1 MNFKDLVDTDDL
13 CEGLNMDDVSLKN
26 GEIFGCPQGSTRYQ
40 FEDGRMECL
49 SMEKNLSV
57 TESNGPIESALEVL
71 SFLDLIAL
79 SIESSL
85 IIISTF
91 FASIHLSI
99 LKYSW
104 RFNM

>member
-1 MNFKDLVDTDDL
+1 
-13 CEGLNMDDVSLKN
+13 MDDVSLKN

-40 FEDGRMECL
+40 FEDGGMECL

-71 SFLDLIAL
+71 SFLELY
-79 SIESSL
+79 SSFYWV
-85 IIISTF
+85 IFNYYSTF
-91 FASIHLSI
+91 FSSIHLSN

>member
-79 SIESSL
+79 SIE
-85 IIISTF
+85 
-91 FASIHLSI
+91 
-99 LKYSW
+99 
-104 RFNM
+104 